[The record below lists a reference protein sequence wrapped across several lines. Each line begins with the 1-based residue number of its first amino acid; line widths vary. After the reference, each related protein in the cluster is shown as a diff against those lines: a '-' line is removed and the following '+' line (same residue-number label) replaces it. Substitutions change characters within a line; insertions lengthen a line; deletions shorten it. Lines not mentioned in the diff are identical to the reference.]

1 MRSRRLVIAALA
13 SVVVVAGVVTPI
25 AVALAAAT
33 PNVTTAGYSNL
44 RDNWDP
50 NEPALSSTA
59 VKSSKFGQLFSTALA
74 GSIYA
79 QPLVVNGTVIVT
91 TEKALAY
98 GINATT
104 GAIEW
109 KRSFGTPFEANT
121 IGCSDLTPDLG
132 STATPVVDPATGIV
146 YLTTRLEKGSG
157 GLANAHWYVQAIKA
171 TTGTEVSGFPV
182 RITGTPSNTP
192 GVPFNEAYS
201 QNRPGLLLLGGTV
214 YVAFASDCDF
224 TPYRGVVVGVSTT
237 TKKITT
243 MWSDESGIGTDQNSQ
258 AGIWQSGG
266 GLVSDGPNRIILTT
280 GNGVSPHPAASGTP
294 PATLS
299 ESVILLNVNANGS
312 LTPAQFFAPSDAA
325 TLDANDEDFGSGGP
339 IALPP
344 ADFGTSAHPDLVV
357 SVGKEGEIFLLDA
370 NRMGGFKQGPSG
382 SNASLQQLGP
392 FGGVWGH
399 PAAYGGQGGWVYVLE
414 NAGGGY
420 LRALSYG
427 LNGQGVPRLSSA
439 GTSTGSFGYT
449 SGSPLVTS
457 NGPTPGSALV
467 WVVYSSGPSGTGAQL
482 RAYGAIPT
490 KGVLPLL
497 WSAPIG
503 TAPKFVTP
511 TAWDGRIFVG
521 TRGGRLLAF
530 GTSSAAPV
538 QAAAVDFGSVP
549 VGSSRTLTVD
559 ASTTQ
564 RLTLTGPV
572 TASGYQGAGASTAGG
587 AAASSTTTPSPSTTT
602 PAGATAGPTVIPPSG
617 TAPIGGTA
625 FSIRQP
631 RLGTNLPA
639 GSTIPVRVTFTPTRP
654 GPVIATLSIPTSAG
668 TRTVSLS
675 GYGTAPGLLVSAQPL
690 AFGTVLTGSGG
701 KTFTMTISN
710 SWDQPETLTGYRGP
724 GAPYVVSGLPAVGT
738 VLAPQQSI
746 TFSVLFDPPVA
757 GAYPSRMTISTDH
770 GSIRLPVSGT
780 AVTGTAHLA
789 VSSTVVDVGSVR
801 VGHAVTVTFN
811 VGNSGTVGLIVT
823 RAIAPIGA
831 FSTSLPMPEGTQID
845 PGTYLHQPV
854 TFRPTAI
861 GPVSGRYIFNS
872 DDGLGPVTVTLTGTG
887 T

>member
-1 MRSRRLVIAALA
+1 MIAVLAAVI
-13 SVVVVAGVVTPI
+13 VVAGVVTPI
-25 AVALAAAT
+25 AVALAAGT

-50 NEPALSSTA
+50 NEPALSTTA
-59 VKSSKFGQLFSTALA
+59 VTSSKFGELFSTALN

-91 TEKALAY
+91 TEKASAY

-104 GAIEW
+104 GTIEW
-109 KRSFGTPFEANT
+109 KRSFGSPFEAAT

-132 STATPVVDPATGIV
+132 STATPVVDPSTGTV
-146 YLTTRLEKGSG
+146 YLTTRLETGTG
-157 GLANAHWYVQAIKA
+157 GLANAHWYLQAISAA
-171 TTGTEVSGFPV
+171 TGAEVSGFPV
-182 RITGTPSNTP
+182 RIAGTPSDTP

-214 YVAFASDCDF
+214 YIGFASDCDF
-224 TPYRGVVVGVSTT
+224 APYRGVVVGVSTT

-266 GLVSDGPNRIILTT
+266 GLVSDGPNRIVLTT
-280 GNGVSPHPAASGTP
+280 GNGVSPQPAASGSP

-299 ESVILLNVNANGS
+299 ESVILLDVNANGS

-325 TLDANDEDFGSGGP
+325 NLDANDEDFGSGGP

-357 SVGKEGEIFLLDA
+357 AVGKEGKIFLLDA
-370 NRMGGFKQGPSG
+370 NQMGGFKQGPSG
-382 SNASLQQLGP
+382 SNAALEQLGP

-414 NAGGGY
+414 SAGGGY

-427 LNGQGVPRLSSA
+427 LNGQGVPRLVSV

-449 SGSPLVTS
+449 SGSPVVTS
-457 NGPTPGSALV
+457 NGTTPGSALV
-467 WVVYSSGPSGTGAQL
+467 WVVYSSGPSGNSAQL
-482 RAYGAIPT
+482 RAYGAIPS
-490 KGVLPLL
+490 KGVLPLV

-503 TAPKFVTP
+503 VAPKFVTP

-530 GTSSAAPV
+530 GTTAAAPV

-549 VGSSRTLTVD
+549 VGSSKTLTVD

-572 TASGYQGAGASTAGG
+572 TASGYQGAGGSTAGG
-587 AAASSTTTPSPSTTT
+587 AAASSTTTPSPSTTV

-625 FSIRQP
+625 FRIRQP

-639 GSTIPVRVTFTPTRP
+639 GSTIPVQVTFAPSRP

-668 TRTVSLS
+668 IRTVSLS

-701 KTFTMTISN
+701 KTLTMTISN
-710 SWDQPETLTGYRGP
+710 SWDHSETITGYRGP
-724 GAPYVVSGLPAVGT
+724 SAPYVVSGLPAVGT
-738 VLAPQQSI
+738 VLAPQQSV

-757 GAYPSRMTISTDH
+757 GSYPSRMLISTDH
-770 GSIRLPVSGT
+770 GSLRLPVSGT
-780 AVTGTAHLA
+780 ANTGTARLA

-801 VGHAVTVTFN
+801 VGHAVTVTFD
-811 VGNSGTVGLIVT
+811 VGNSGTVALMIT

-831 FSTSLPMPEGTQID
+831 FSTKVPMPEGTQID

-861 GPVSGRYIFNS
+861 GAFSGRYIFNS